1 MRRFQ
6 RRGAE
11 ARRATLGNGAGWAGS
26 TITLNGRTAVQLN
39 GELYYLTMTH
49 QQGMYIPK
57 GGSTSS
63 LYLFKADDVKKGLRL
78 DYHELPVNSNNPPE
92 WHINVD
98 GHSGIAKVANSKS
111 LNHTTSPK
119 IKALGKTVTVF
130 KYGGRICVIAGIGM
144 SAVDIYRAD
153 NRVRETVRQ
162 IGGWGGAVLGGKVGA
177 SLGSTGGMATAVALG
192 QAGPQALLPE
202 EIYQREM

>member
-63 LYLFKADDVKKGLRL
+63 LYLFKADDVKKGCVLTIMNFQSIL
-78 DYHELPVNSNNPPE
+78 IILPN
-92 WHINVD
+92 
-98 GHSGIAKVANSKS
+98 G
-111 LNHTTSPK
+111 T
-119 IKALGKTVTVF
+119 
-130 KYGGRICVIAGIGM
+130 
-144 SAVDIYRAD
+144 
-153 NRVRETVRQ
+153 
-162 IGGWGGAVLGGKVGA
+162 
-177 SLGSTGGMATAVALG
+177 
-192 QAGPQALLPE
+192 
-202 EIYQREM
+202 